1 MPGELARVITMNDE
15 TRTRHECK
23 RPLID
28 VDDYG
33 EWLRGCIT
41 RNIWWTSDNTKK
53 AVVRSGSPGT
63 PFAARSLDCG
73 PQQRE
78 AAVGHLVAKRVAL
91 DDVRRRLFDEDSVVM
106 AEA

>member
-28 VDDYG
+28 VDNYG
-33 EWLRGCIT
+33 ERLRGCIT

-53 AVVRSGSPGT
+53 RLS
-63 PFAARSLDCG
+63 
-73 PQQRE
+73 E
-78 AAVGHLVAKRVAL
+78 ADLQALHLLR
-91 DDVRRRLFDEDSVVM
+91 DR
-106 AEA
+106 